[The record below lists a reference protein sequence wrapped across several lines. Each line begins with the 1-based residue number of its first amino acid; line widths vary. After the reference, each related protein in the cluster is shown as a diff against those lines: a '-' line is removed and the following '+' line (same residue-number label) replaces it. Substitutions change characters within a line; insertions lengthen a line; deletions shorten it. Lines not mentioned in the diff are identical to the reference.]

1 MITQLL
7 YDRFRENHEKT
18 LQDMYRGVF
27 SICGEKM
34 VLDIED
40 TGGSFAQEFPAML
53 QVSLTTASAVILVFD
68 VTREETF
75 EEISKL
81 KDLINSMETAGN
93 IPIVVLANKA
103 DNDWSIAADALE
115 ATVLLDWECGFVECS
130 AKDRN
135 SMDRVVVEVLN
146 QVGKE
151 LKKENSS
158 SIVRRNAFP
167 SMSLIQKQEKRKRKK
182 KNSCSIA

>member
-1 MITQLL
+1 
-7 YDRFRENHEKT
+7 
-18 LQDMYRGVF
+18 MYRGVF

-40 TGGSFAQEFPAML
+40 TGGSFAQDFPAML
-53 QVSLTTASAVILVFD
+53 QVSLTTASAVLLVFD

-81 KDLINSMETAGN
+81 KDLINSMETVGN
-93 IPIVVLANKA
+93 IPIVVLANKV
-103 DNDWSIAADALE
+103 DKDWSIAADALE

-151 LKKENSS
+151 LERDNSHCL
-158 SIVRRNAFP
+158 IRRNAFP
-167 SMSLIQKQEKRKRKK
+167 SVIPIQKQDKRKRKK
-182 KNSCSIA
+182 KNSCSIS